1 MGHLTPSLNQT
12 ITFESIYAAAPVDLN
27 GDPSYNTGVS
37 YPARIERRIKK
48 VTTLQG
54 QEAVS
59 STLIILDGNGSL
71 DEFGRDRI
79 TLPVN
84 MGSKQP
90 IILSIEDA
98 RDQSG
103 VNDHWEV
110 ST

>member
-12 ITFESIYAAAPVDLN
+12 ITFESFNSIDSS
-27 GDPSYNTGVS
+27 GDTSYNTGVS
-37 YPARIERRIKK
+37 YPARIERRIKRVMSLK
-48 VTTLQG
+48 G
-54 QEAVS
+54 EEAVS
-59 STLIILDGNGSL
+59 STLIILDGNVTL

-90 IILSIEDA
+90 LILSIEDA

>member
-1 MGHLTPSLNQT
+1 MGHLTASLNQT
-12 ITFESIYAAAPVDLN
+12 IALETFNSMDQY
-27 GDPSYNTGVS
+27 GDPSFNAAVT

-48 VTTLQG
+48 VISLKG

-59 STLIILDGNGSL
+59 NTLIILDGNVSL

-79 TLPVN
+79 TLPAT